1 MSEDQAQNRQQAY
14 KQSTTQDTRQQSSS
28 SQQPN
33 NQSNTQQPSG
43 QSYVDTSL
51 LKAIY
56 KAGYGEVQQPLNNP
70 VGQDA
75 PDVEPGQNYNK
86 EQYPTLDE
94 LSKDHELMQT
104 FLISYSQVLND
115 TLQNIGRL
123 YESLLMAGKSC
134 MTTYYSLSK

>member
-1 MSEDQAQNRQQAY
+1 MSEDQSQNRQQAY
-14 KQSTTQDTRQQSSS
+14 KQSSTQDTRQQS
-28 SQQPN
+28 N
-33 NQSNTQQPSG
+33 NQQASG

-56 KAGYGEVQQPLNNP
+56 KAGYGEAQQPLDNP

-104 FLISYSQVLND
+104 FLISYSQVLNN

-123 YESLLMAGKSC
+123 YEALLMAGKSC